1 MSLNILSLTL
11 ELTRYYKLF
20 EEPRNYDN
28 LKRVAE
34 FIERDSAGRKI
45 KIENNFSGIQNRQFE
60 DTFSIY
66 LPEYEIKISEE
77 PEIIYSI
84 RDNLTAINFG
94 KERSDRDMQYLSDN
108 NAIEL
113 TNIGGYTIFKF
124 PETINEKE

>member
-1 MSLNILSLTL
+1 MSLNILSLL
-11 ELTRYYKLF
+11 GELTRYYKLF

-45 KIENNFSGIQNRQFE
+45 KIENNFSGIQIRQFE

-94 KERSDRDMQYLSDN
+94 KERSDRDMQYLYDN

-124 PETINEKE
+124 PETIDGMK

>member
-1 MSLNILSLTL
+1 M
-11 ELTRYYKLF
+11 
-20 EEPRNYDN
+20 
-28 LKRVAE
+28 
-34 FIERDSAGRKI
+34 
-45 KIENNFSGIQNRQFE
+45 SGILNYKFE

-84 RDNLTAINFG
+84 RDNLTAINSG

-108 NAIEL
+108 NLIEL

-124 PETINEKE
+124 PETIDGMK